1 MKKFLTILA
10 STIAIATPT
19 LFVDHTTLLAQ
30 AQTQESQLKTHA
42 IGNLTFKAPRNWL
55 ENPRGASANS
65 LTLHNKKFPDRGG
78 GFSPKGLILVLAT
91 ISEEDLETAT
101 ATKPNSRAWPK
112 TTIKTERL
120 TINGKKAVRLY
131 EYYYDGFPAGIVTY
145 VATGKKETIMLWTF
159 YSDSDTEKQVQQI
172 QDSIRITQ

>member
-19 LFVDHTTLLAQ
+19 LFLEHSTLLAQ
-30 AQTQESQLKTHA
+30 AQTQESQLKNHA

-65 LTLHNKKFPDRGG
+65 LELHNKKFPDRGG
-78 GFSPKGLILVLAT
+78 GFAPKGLIRVVAT

-101 ATKPNSRAWPK
+101 ETKPNSRVWPK
-112 TTIKTERL
+112 TTTKTERL

-131 EYYYDGFPAGIVTY
+131 EDYNDGFPAGIVTY
-145 VATGKKETIMLWTF
+145 VATGKKETIMLGTF

>member
-65 LTLHNKKFPDRGG
+65 LHLHNKKFPDRGG
-78 GFSPKGLILVLAT
+78 GFAPKGLIRVLAT
-91 ISEEDLETAT
+91 ISEENLETAM
-101 ATKPNSRAWPK
+101 KPSSREIPK

-131 EYYYDGFPAGIVTY
+131 QSYDDGFPAGIVTY
-145 VATGKKETIMLWTF
+145 VATGKKETIMLGTF

-172 QDSIRITQ
+172 QDSIRITK

>member
-55 ENPRGASANS
+55 ENPRGASAKS
-65 LTLHNKKFPDRGG
+65 LTLHHKKFPDRGG
-78 GFSPKGLILVLAT
+78 GFAPKGLIRVLAT

-145 VATGKKETIMLWTF
+145 VATGKKETIMLGTF

-172 QDSIRITQ
+172 QDSIRITE

>member
-10 STIAIATPT
+10 SMIAIATPT
-19 LFVDHTTLLAQ
+19 LFVEHSTLLAQ

-65 LTLHNKKFPDRGG
+65 LELHNKNFPNRGG
-78 GFSPKGLILVLAT
+78 GFAPKGLIRVVAT
-91 ISEEDLETAT
+91 ISEEDLET

-112 TTIKTERL
+112 TTTKTERL

-131 EYYYDGFPAGIVTY
+131 EDYNDGFPAGIVTY
-145 VATGKKETIMLWTF
+145 VATGKKETIMLLTL

-172 QDSIRITQ
+172 QDSIRITE